1 MKRLA
6 GLLGLLAVTGLAV
19 PPTLAFLEKTRRDRD
34 GVLPFDEDANE
45 LDYAVIFGEIEAR
58 SHARAFRGGKLL
70 VWYGGGMLDLR
81 GATLD
86 PAGATLSVRAIF
98 GGLEILVPESW
109 PVVVHAS
116 STLGATDD
124 ATDPSTADPS
134 APTLVLETRSIFGGI
149 TVDSRPDEP
158 ESILVG
164 ASPG

>member
-1 MKRLA
+1 MKHLA

-19 PPTLAFLEKTRRDRD
+19 PPTLAFLEKSRRDRD

-58 SHARAFRGGKLL
+58 SRAQAFRGGTLL

-116 STLGATDD
+116 SALGATED
-124 ATDPSTADPS
+124 ATDPSTTDPAS
-134 APTLVLETRSIFGGI
+134 PTLVLETRSIFGGI
-149 TVDSRPDEP
+149 TIDSRPDEP
-158 ESILVG
+158 EPILVG